1 MRHWMHIESGDMP
14 MCMRVNFGYYRCPN
28 AQRRFRNVMDKF
40 MSAKSTTLLVATI
53 EPAAL
58 REFPAYVE
66 HQVQGAYVSNLQK
79 YILTE
84 SEKEEA
90 LEFDD
95 EALLGGVSER
105 LVFTVSKTTT
115 TTGAE

>member
-1 MRHWMHIESGDMP
+1 MSMK
-14 MCMRVNFGYYRCPN
+14 VNFGYYRCPN
-28 AQRRFRNVMDKF
+28 AQRRFRNVMEKF
-40 MSAKSTTLLVATI
+40 MSAESTTMLVATI

-66 HQVQGAYVSNLQK
+66 HQVQGAYVSDIQK
-79 YILTE
+79 CSLTE

-105 LVFTVSKTTT
+105 LIFTVSKTSS

>member
-1 MRHWMHIESGDMP
+1 MHIESGDMP

-66 HQVQGAYVSNLQK
+66 HQVQGAYVSNLQNTVLPNLK
-79 YILTE
+79 KRRRLNLTT
-84 SEKEEA
+84 KH
-90 LEFDD
+90 FW
-95 EALLGGVSER
+95 V
-105 LVFTVSKTTT
+105 VFLNDWY
-115 TTGAE
+115 

>member
-1 MRHWMHIESGDMP
+1 MS
-14 MCMRVNFGYYRCPN
+14 MRVNFGYYRCPN

-40 MSAKSTTLLVATI
+40 MSAESTTMLVATI

-66 HQVQGAYVSNLQK
+66 NQVQGAYVSEVQK
-79 YILTE
+79 CGLTD
-84 SEKEEA
+84 SEKAAA

-95 EALLGGVSER
+95 DALMGGVSER
-105 LVFTVSKTTT
+105 LIFTVSKTTT

>member
-1 MRHWMHIESGDMP
+1 MHIQLGDMP
-14 MCMRVNFGYYRCPN
+14 MSMRVNFGYYRCPN

-40 MSAKSTTLLVATI
+40 MSAETTTMLVATI

-66 HQVQGAYVSNLQK
+66 NQVQGAYVSEVQK
-79 YILTE
+79 CGLTD
-84 SEKEEA
+84 SEKAAA

-95 EALLGGVSER
+95 DALMGGVSER
-105 LVFTVSKTTT
+105 LIFTVSKTTT